1 MRQAGVMTETEA
13 VEAYVR
19 QVGRRVRAARTLAG
33 MTQKELG
40 AHIGKSQSYVS
51 HCELGRLPFGVA
63 DLFIAAAVF
72 QLDPQDFTATHATGV
87 LRAA

>member
-1 MRQAGVMTETEA
+1 MTETEA
-13 VEAYVR
+13 VDAYVR

-40 AHIGKSQSYVS
+40 AALGKSQSYVS
-51 HCELGRLPFGVA
+51 HAELGRLSFAVD
-63 DLFIAAAVF
+63 DLFIAAKVF
-72 QLDPQDFTATHATGV
+72 RLDVQDFTASHATGV